1 VSWDTSGLAVP
12 IADSEATTG
21 RVLIVEDGFTRGSLA
36 ACRALARDGWIVGIG
51 SPEKGLAASSRWA
64 HRWHRVPPVE
74 DDFAG
79 FLEETERAVRREG
92 YEAVFCSSDA
102 EALGLSFGREE
113 ITAIVPYP
121 PHDNVVRAIDKLELT
136 RAAHRVDLAAPRTV
150 PATAQEIRRV
160 RGPVLVKARL
170 HWTPGALHAPSRLK
184 AAICHTPQETQR
196 LVDGWRAHGAEA
208 VLQEVI
214 TGRLVHF
221 MTIIDADQQLLAAV
235 QTLAEPLTNPPMVGQ
250 RVRSV
255 TVPVDPELERKVRE
269 LFIDLGWVGL
279 ASLNLLLPEAGEVQ
293 LIDFNGRY
301 SASFDQYIA
310 AGPNFPAI
318 WARMVTGR
326 PVPPRM
332 RPKERIRFQWLEGD
346 LRRALVQRRGG
357 LVRDVVDCLSYAPGA
372 VHTLWRWDDPVPT
385 LRLLIRLAHDLARKL
400 MGKLHP
406 GPIRHGHGG
415 AQGSGVGVSEG
426 SRQRSEEGIG
436 QGSDGSPGRRRSK
449 TGRSTAAAADP
460 SDD

>member
-1 VSWDTSGLAVP
+1 MPWDTTGLADPTAVSDAP
-12 IADSEATTG
+12 MG
-21 RVLIVEDGFTRGSLA
+21 RVLIVESGFTRGSLA
-36 ACRALARDGWIVGIG
+36 ACRALARDGWTVGVG

-74 DDFAG
+74 EDLAG
-79 FLEETERAVRREG
+79 FLEATERAIRREG

-102 EALGLSFGREE
+102 EALGLSYGRNE
-113 ITAIVPYP
+113 ISATVPYP

-136 RAAHRVDLAAPRTV
+136 RAARRVGLAAPRTA
-150 PATAQEIRRV
+150 PATVEEIQRIQ
-160 RGPVLVKARL
+160 GPVLVKARL
-170 HWTPGALHAPSRLK
+170 HWTPGAQHAPARLR
-184 AAICHTPQETQR
+184 AAICHTPEEARR
-196 LVDGWRAHGAEA
+196 LVAGWQAHGAEA

-221 MTIIDADQQLLAAV
+221 MTIMDPEQHLIAAV
-235 QTLAEPLTNPPMVGQ
+235 QTLAAPLTNPPGVGQ

-255 TVPVDPELERKVRE
+255 TVPVDPELERRVRE

-279 ASLNLLLPEAGEVQ
+279 ASLNLLLPEAGEAQ

-332 RPKERIRFQWLEGD
+332 PVQERVRFQWLEGD
-346 LRRALVQRRGG
+346 LRRALVERRGG

-385 LRLLIRLAHDLARKL
+385 FRFLLWLGRGLTRKVI
-400 MGKLHP
+400 GKLHP
-406 GPIRHGHGG
+406 RPIRPG
-415 AQGSGVGVSEG
+415 AGVEQDQGAGLSVPPRRPAGEAV
-426 SRQRSEEGIG
+426 G
-436 QGSDGSPGRRRSK
+436 QGSDGSPGRRRSR
-449 TGRSTAAAADP
+449 TGRRAAAAADP

>member
-1 VSWDTSGLAVP
+1 MPWDTNGLAVP
-12 IADSEATTG
+12 IAVSSTSMG
-21 RVLIVEDGFTRGSLA
+21 RVLIVESGFTRGSLA
-36 ACRALARDGWIVGIG
+36 ACRALARDGWTVGIG

-74 DDFAG
+74 EDFDG
-79 FLEETERAVRREG
+79 FLEATERAIRREG

-102 EALGLSFGREE
+102 EALGLSYGRKK

-121 PHDNVVRAIDKLELT
+121 PHENVVRAIDKLELT
-136 RAAHRVDLAAPRTV
+136 RAAHRVGLAAPDTV
-150 PATAQEIRRV
+150 PATDEEIRRIG
-160 RGPVLVKARL
+160 GPVLVKARL

-184 AAICHTPQETQR
+184 AAICNTPQEAQR
-196 LVDGWRAHGAEA
+196 VVAGWRAHGAEA
-208 VLQEVI
+208 ILQQVV

-221 MTIIDADQQLLAAV
+221 MTIMDPSGQLLAVV
-235 QTLAEPLTNPPMVGQ
+235 QTLAEPLTNPPVVGQ

-255 TVPVDPELERKVRE
+255 TVAVDAELERKVRD

-279 ASLNLLLPEAGEVQ
+279 ASLNLLLPEDGEAQ

-332 RPKERIRFQWLEGD
+332 RARERIRFQWLEGD

-357 LVRDVVDCLSYAPGA
+357 LLRDVLDCLAYAPGA
-372 VHTLWRWDDPVPT
+372 VHTLWRWDDPVPAV
-385 LRLLIRLAHDLARKL
+385 RFLIKFGFSLARKL
-400 MGKLHP
+400 IRKLGP
-406 GPIRHGHGG
+406 GPVRQSDGDAHDRR
-415 AQGSGVGVSEG
+415 VSLSER
-426 SRQRSEEGIG
+426 SRKRPEEGIG
-436 QGSDGSPGRRRSK
+436 QRSAGSSGRRRSN
-449 TGRSTAAAADP
+449 TGRSAAAAAEAN
-460 SDD
+460 DD